1 MNRFAAR
8 RSLSAI
14 RKAARRQSRSAMSR
28 SAKTILV
35 FGLYLCVLGG

>member
-1 MNRFAAR
+1 
-8 RSLSAI
+8 
-14 RKAARRQSRSAMSR
+14 MSR